1 MEEKN
6 NPDNLVSIAEAR
18 KRQKVLRKGAN
29 GRDPDQG
36 NNANKKAN
44 PKMSGPS
51 GKIWFYV
58 QFVLFLMLLAYFMQK
73 CRG

>member
-29 GRDPDQG
+29 GKDPNHG
-36 NNANKKAN
+36 NQPNKKSDF
-44 PKMSGPS
+44 KSGPS

-58 QFVLFLMLLAYFMQK
+58 QFILFLLLLAYFMQK